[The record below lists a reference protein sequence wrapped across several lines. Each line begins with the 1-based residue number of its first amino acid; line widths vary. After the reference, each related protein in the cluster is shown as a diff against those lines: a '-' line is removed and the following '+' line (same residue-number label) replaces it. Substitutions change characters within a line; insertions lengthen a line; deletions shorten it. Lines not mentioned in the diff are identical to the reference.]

1 MKTQGFVVDKLC
13 RQVRN
18 AFDAKKPLIMLDTN
32 EIELVNR
39 VAGRCG
45 VVDLK
50 LKSKLHNLRSNFYFN
65 QYIKAEESDLILC
78 ENFSSDFKDL
88 KNLISNGL
96 AVDFGYD
103 IPNKTDAKLF
113 LLPIVSEPGKQ
124 IANSNIIELL
134 REYIR
139 SYIGFDD
146 YSPIRSSCVILYG
159 DSSLITDDLSV
170 YTEIIEPDYPSTEE
184 IRQTISSLVDKYGD
198 KNYTYH
204 KEDMNEL
211 AYNMR
216 GFTLIQTEFFIKKML
231 RLRQEENGAPLL
243 CSQKEC
249 KKHILEAKIQN
260 LMRFGSLLTL
270 CIDKNDV
277 DNHADK
283 IGGMKIFN
291 EKAKRMKKALTED
304 FCMRRGNLP
313 YKGALLVGVPGC
325 GKSEAAKLLHRK
337 LNIPMLKLDMGSLMG
352 GVVGLSEKNLREA
365 LRQADAMSPCILFID
380 EIEKGLSGAGS
391 SEKDGG
397 TSQRMFGYLLS
408 WLSDKTS
415 PCFVCATANDISNL
429 PKEFYRNQR
438 FDIRYSVF
446 MPTQNELKS
455 IIAEQMNRRER
466 ERENTAKA
474 KGIKLTHK
482 LFADECFTN
491 SDRDTVPDSV
501 IDLFTT
507 KKFDNESEKNEDNVR
522 RRKREEDEIKFVT
535 GADIAQI
542 VTEALNNLTDEEIQK
557 PLELNKWKNALEEVI
572 DDDTMQT
579 QGSSSANLDA
589 IAACY
594 IRLLRRG
601 FVPVNDEVLFTK
613 NDYCGSEGCVID
625 RKDDFKEKTYDQMLY
640 SVIRT
645 RINGIASDV
654 EKIEQKKDCGF

>member
-1 MKTQGFVVDKLC
+1 MKKKEFVVDKLC

-18 AFDAKKPLIMLDTN
+18 AFDAKKPLIMIDTN
-32 EIELVNR
+32 EIELVKR
-39 VAGRCG
+39 VVGCCG

-50 LKSKLHNLRSNFYFN
+50 LKSESRNLRSNFYYN
-65 QYIKAEESDLILC
+65 QYIKADENELVFC
-78 ENFSSDFKDL
+78 ENFSSYFKDL
-88 KNLISNGL
+88 KELISSGL
-96 AVDFGYD
+96 SVNFGHD
-103 IPNKTDAKLF
+103 TPNKTQAKL
-113 LLPIVSEPGKQ
+113 LMLPLVSLSGKQ
-124 IANSNIIELL
+124 TANPNVIELL
-134 REYIR
+134 REYVR

-159 DSSLITDDLSV
+159 DSSLITDDLSA

-184 IRQTISSLVDKYGD
+184 IRQTISSLINKYGD
-198 KNYTYH
+198 KKYTYH
-204 KEDMNEL
+204 TEDMNEL

-231 RLRQEENGAPLL
+231 RLKQENDAPLL
-243 CSQKEC
+243 CSKKEC
-249 KKHILEAKIQN
+249 KKQILEAKIQN

-270 CIDKNDV
+270 YIDKNDE
-277 DNHADK
+277 NNGADK
-283 IGGMKIFN
+283 IGGMKTFN
-291 EKAKRMKKALTED
+291 EKAEEIQKSLTED
-304 FCMRRGNLP
+304 FCMKRGNLP

-325 GKSEAAKLLHRK
+325 GKSEASKLLHRK

-391 SEKDGG
+391 GENDGG
-397 TSQRMFGYLLS
+397 TSKRMFGYLLS

-438 FDIRYSVF
+438 FDIRYGVF

-466 ERENTAKA
+466 ERKKQAEV
-474 KGIKLTHK
+474 KGIEFSHD
-482 LFADECFTN
+482 LFDNDCFEEN
-491 SDRDTVPDSV
+491 SNRSTVPDNV
-501 IDLFTT
+501 IDLFTHKNGT
-507 KKFDNESEKNEDNVR
+507 QRNEN
-522 RRKREEDEIKFVT
+522 EIKFVT

-542 VTEALNNLTDEEIQK
+542 VTEALNNHTDEELEE
-557 PLELNKWKNALEEVI
+557 PLKLNKWKEALGKVI

-579 QGSSSANLDA
+579 QGSSSSNLDA

-594 IRLLRRG
+594 IRLLRKEL
-601 FVPVNDEVLFTK
+601 VPVNDEVLFTK
-613 NDYCGSEGCVID
+613 KDYNEG
-625 RKDDFKEKTYDQMLY
+625 FKINRNNNFKGKTYDQMLY
-640 SVIRT
+640 SVIRE
-645 RINGIASDV
+645 RSEKLFEEVD
-654 EKIEQKKDCGF
+654 KIEQRKDCGF